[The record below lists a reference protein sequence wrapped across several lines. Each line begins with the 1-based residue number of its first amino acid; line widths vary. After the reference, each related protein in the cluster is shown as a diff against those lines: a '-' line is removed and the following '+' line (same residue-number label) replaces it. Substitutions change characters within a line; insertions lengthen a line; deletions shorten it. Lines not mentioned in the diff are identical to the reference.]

1 LTQNLFLITDPG
13 YAASLRTALRFIWP
27 DAAPRPLLSAAE
39 QCSKAGPELCSMVS
53 IEHFFMLSD

>member
-1 LTQNLFLITDPG
+1 V
-13 YAASLRTALRFIWP
+13 RTALRFIWP

-39 QCSKAGPELCSMVS
+39 QCSKASPELCSMVS